1 MPNLLSRIKGPE
13 KVRERKQVFIAA
25 NVAWPSRLEAVKAE
39 WEKMKKVLREL
50 FLRGQS
56 EKLKPS
62 VSPSVTRESGDRKPK
77 EFGDTK
83 KKKCAMVWARPFFST
98 HCSP

>member
-50 FLRGQS
+50 FL
-56 EKLKPS
+56 
-62 VSPSVTRESGDRKPK
+62 V
-77 EFGDTK
+77 
-83 KKKCAMVWARPFFST
+83 
-98 HCSP
+98 